1 MSGKNALGCLIL
13 AFGLSLLTA
22 CGNVGSAGPQPAG
35 KVNGNQVHQM
45 CNVPQIP
52 ACLK

>member
-1 MSGKNALGCLIL
+1 MSGKTVLGGFIL

-22 CGNVGSAGPQPAG
+22 CGNVGSAGPQPAA
-35 KVNGNQVHQM
+35 KAHSNEVVQM